1 MNFYYIPQIFFSGLC
16 MLILTTLHASH
27 VRELRSGML
36 DNTSSYDRFLTELR
50 VSTDPVT
57 LWALPMIT
65 MVFCSLYRAIPDSS
79 NNVFR
84 FFVVS
89 ITMVT
94 VVFIVNI
101 WQQFDDKHANERASN
116 LVSTGN
122 FELSISAD
130 MFASVF
136 DYMCLKP
143 IVVVGI
149 VVVVL
154 FSACVH
160 LPEGPVFNH
169 TPVSQGNWTGKATR
183 VVAIMI
189 CFWYWQLVHWHNVQD
204 NTQKTTFETM
214 GNALVSAAE
223 ATSDSFW
230 SHQDAMDIS
239 QPFWDVASIL
249 YNCTGW
255 VVNLI
260 PAMNNASM
268 DKEYE
273 PTMTGM
279 TGNMTMFMFP
289 CVILCVLVGVCLP
302 GRATVTQTLLY

>member
-1 MNFYYIPQIFFSGLC
+1 

-65 MVFCSLYRAIPDSS
+65 MVFCSLYMAIPDYS

-94 VVFIVNI
+94 VVFTMNI
-101 WQQFDDKHANERASN
+101 WQQFDDKQAKERAGK

-130 MFASVF
+130 MFTSVF
-136 DYMCLKP
+136 DYMCLEP
-143 IVVVGI
+143 IVVIGI

-154 FSACVH
+154 FSACVR
-160 LPEGPVFNH
+160 LPEGPVFKH

-183 VVAIMI
+183 WVAFTI
-189 CFWYWQLVHWHNVQD
+189 CCWYWQLIHWQNVQD
-204 NTQKTTFETM
+204 NTQKTTFETI
-214 GNALVSAAE
+214 GSALVSAAE
-223 ATSDSFW
+223 ETSDVFW
-230 SHQDAMDIS
+230 SHQDTMPIL
-239 QPFWDVASIL
+239 QPFWDVSAIV

-260 PAMNNASM
+260 PAMNIAAM

-279 TGNMTMFMFP
+279 TGKMTMFMFP
-289 CVILCVLVGVCLP
+289 FVFLCVLVGVFLP
-302 GRATVTQTLLY
+302 GRATVTQKLLAGPFI